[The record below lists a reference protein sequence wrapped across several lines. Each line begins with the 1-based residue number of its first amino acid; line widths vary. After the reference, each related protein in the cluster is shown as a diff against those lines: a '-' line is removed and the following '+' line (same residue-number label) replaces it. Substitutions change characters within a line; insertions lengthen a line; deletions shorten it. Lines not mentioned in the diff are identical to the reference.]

1 MPFATVAHAMTRMP
15 ADAAGLEAKGRISA
29 GLDADFAMLA
39 TDGAAASVETDCAG
53 LVFLDEQGLMVC

>member
-1 MPFATVAHAMTRMP
+1 MTRMP
-15 ADAAGLEAKGRISA
+15 ANAAGLEAKGRISA